1 MQFELMKFLFAV
13 QLLIIF
19 SYSRSNKRRWH
30 YFLFSDVW
38 FLSQKKINLFV
49 TFLMTIVC
57 EYLKI
62 EILLELINVVELL
75 FVKTFT

>member
-1 MQFELMKFLFAV
+1 
-13 QLLIIF
+13 
-19 SYSRSNKRRWH
+19 
-30 YFLFSDVW
+30 
-38 FLSQKKINLFV
+38 
-49 TFLMTIVC
+49 MTIVC